1 MPLTAMPSADDDALP
16 AIRGVESS
24 SIAAVGYDPTTRRL
38 YLRFVGSG
46 NAYLYHEVPPATF
59 DELMRA
65 ESKGGFVNS
74 MIKGSYEYRRL

>member
-1 MPLTAMPSADDDALP
+1 MSSTNENRDADALP

-46 NAYLYHEVPPATF
+46 NAYLYHGVPPAVF

-65 ESKGGFVNS
+65 ESKGGFVNTT
-74 MIKGSYEYRRL
+74 IKGSYDYSRL